1 MSHRVSRMILPF
13 AGFAV
18 LAAASAAVWA
28 FVRETQAPIDQ
39 LRIVAEYPH
48 DTGAFT
54 QGLVIRDG
62 VLHESTG
69 LYGESSVR
77 HVDLKTGNVERI
89 VSLNDQ
95 IFGEGIAILGDELF
109 LVTWKNRVGYVFD
122 RATLEFKRVFH
133 YGGEGWGL
141 TSDNTHL
148 ILSDGTAVLKFLD
161 PKDARVIKKLPVRDG
176 GMLVDNL
183 NELEYVDGEIYA
195 NIWYSDRIARISAK
209 TGDVLGWLDGAGL
222 RKQVDLNNPRE
233 DVFNGIAWDRETKK
247 LYVTGKRWPKLF
259 EVEIAR

>member
-1 MSHRVSRMILPF
+1 MILPI

-28 FVRETQAPIDQ
+28 FVRETQAPVDRLQ
-39 LRIVAEYPH
+39 IVEEYPH
-48 DTGAFT
+48 DPSAFT
-54 QGLVIRDG
+54 QGLVIRGG
-62 VLHESTG
+62 VMHESTG
-69 LYGESSVR
+69 LYGRSSVR
-77 HVDLKTGNVERI
+77 HVELKTGQIERI
-89 VSLNDQ
+89 VSLDDQ

-109 LVTWKNRVGYVFD
+109 LLTWKNRVGYVFD
-122 RATLEFKRVFH
+122 RKTLEFKRAFH

-141 TSDNTHL
+141 TSDGTHL

-161 PKDARVIKKLPVRDG
+161 PKDARVVKKLPVRDG
-176 GMLVDNL
+176 GTLVDNL

-195 NIWYSDRIARISAK
+195 NVWYSDRIARISPK
-209 TGDVLGWLDGAGL
+209 TGELLGWLDASVL
-222 RKQVDLNNPRE
+222 RKQVELNNPRE
-233 DVFNGIAWDRETKK
+233 DVLNGIAWDRETKK